1 MKNKEK
7 TAPNDGIKTKSF
19 LPLQPEAQIQR
30 AMYFKE
36 KTLSKHY
43 LCFHQFTVPFMSS

>member
-1 MKNKEK
+1 MKNRDK
-7 TAPNDGIKTKSF
+7 TAPNDEIKTKSF
-19 LPLQPEAQIQR
+19 IPTQPEAQR

-43 LCFHQFTVPFMSS
+43 LCFHQFAVPFISS